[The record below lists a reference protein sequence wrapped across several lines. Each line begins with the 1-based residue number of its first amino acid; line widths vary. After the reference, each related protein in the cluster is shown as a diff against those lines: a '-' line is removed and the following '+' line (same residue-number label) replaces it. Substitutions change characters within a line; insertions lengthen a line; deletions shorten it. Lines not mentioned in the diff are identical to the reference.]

1 MISIICDFCGAKTSK
16 EFNHKVEIKPWYNP
30 RVTGHVYH
38 REFDCC
44 EKCAKAIEHRLI
56 GIENNW
62 LWHGKDPNRRYKN
75 WGLNINKTE
84 AIPKADYEARLRAD
98 MVAMLEDLKQDLIAE
113 AYGIEMDCTDY
124 VVNVADIDKIIQQ
137 KITSLKEAT

>member
-30 RVTGHVYH
+30 RVAGHVYH

-44 EKCAKAIEHRLI
+44 EECAKAIEHRLI

-84 AIPKADYEARLRAD
+84 AIPKANVYKAIQEIMKYEHEGFINISLARLD
-98 MVAMLEDLKQDLIAE
+98 EILKKCEVSEDVRESDNSN
-113 AYGIEMDCTDY
+113 
-124 VVNVADIDKIIQQ
+124 NV
-137 KITSLKEAT
+137 